1 MSSFSQG
8 IVITKEG
15 KVVVFGGFKAEVESP
30 AIKYTSV
37 NFKEG
42 ESLNDVR
49 RREEKQLKKDFIL
62 FDFWYE
68 NRRLQDG
75 NTMRWWSPLLTP
87 ATLCCVGPVPPDL
100 KNMYKEAG
108 CVETKLASSASVPE
122 PEPRR
127 R

>member
-1 MSSFSQG
+1 MPPG
-8 IVITKEG
+8 LKRIMLHCIVY
-15 KVVVFGGFKAEVESP
+15 FKAEVESP

-68 NRRLQDG
+68 NRRL
-75 NTMRWWSPLLTP
+75 
-87 ATLCCVGPVPPDL
+87 
-100 KNMYKEAG
+100 
-108 CVETKLASSASVPE
+108 
-122 PEPRR
+122 
-127 R
+127 

>member
-37 NFKEG
+37 NLKEG

-49 RREEKQLKKDFIL
+49 RREEKQFKKDFIL

-68 NRRLQDG
+68 NRRL
-75 NTMRWWSPLLTP
+75 
-87 ATLCCVGPVPPDL
+87 
-100 KNMYKEAG
+100 
-108 CVETKLASSASVPE
+108 
-122 PEPRR
+122 
-127 R
+127 